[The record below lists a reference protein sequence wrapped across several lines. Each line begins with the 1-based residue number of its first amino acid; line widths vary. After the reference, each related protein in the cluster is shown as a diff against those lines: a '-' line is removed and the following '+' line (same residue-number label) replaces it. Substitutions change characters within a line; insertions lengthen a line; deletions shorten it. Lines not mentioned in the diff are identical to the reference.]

1 MCTLEL
7 LSNHKINSL
16 KPIRQEELG
25 LLIKFVRE
33 AAGDC
38 AAVDLSA
45 KVSSLSADMSCHM
58 VFGKKYAD
66 KELDKRG
73 IQGFNP

>member
-33 AAGDC
+33 